1 MGYESEDCNELIR
14 INKSKKDKQYNG
26 QKKKDKS
33 TNNDLK
39 HNTQKTKD
47 RVTPIPL
54 KKTRSELYVFWKG
67 KQFGPTSDIRV
78 QLERHGLTWIVV
90 SVFSP

>member
-54 KKTRSELYVFWKG
+54 KKTGVNSMCSGRENSSAPLVASVSSW
-67 KQFGPTSDIRV
+67 SDMA
-78 QLERHGLTWIVV
+78 
-90 SVFSP
+90 